1 MATKIEKEIGDMIE
15 KNVDFDSIVHSSP
28 DILRDPV
35 CIRLEVIRTL
45 KNNGLVVY
53 DNPYGSFRKSV
64 MLKCSDT
71 NGTYYMFCDIV
82 RSNRN
87 PELFV
92 ISVGNLYKAAEKIDP
107 FSPEN
112 DVKLSSEQVET
123 MNKEYINTVLSK

>member
-1 MATKIEKEIGDMIE
+1 MIE

-53 DNPYGSFRKSV
+53 DNPYGAFRKSV

-92 ISVGNLYKAAEKIDP
+92 ISVGNLYKAAKKIDP

-112 DVKLSSEQVET
+112 DIKLSSEQVET
-123 MNKEYINTVLSK
+123 MNNEYIDTILSK

>member
-92 ISVGNLYKAAEKIDP
+92 ISVGNLYKAAKKIDP

-112 DVKLSSEQVET
+112 DIKLSSEQVET
-123 MNKEYINTVLSK
+123 MNNEYINTILSK

>member
-1 MATKIEKEIGDMIE
+1 MKAKEKELGNLIEKCI
-15 KNVDFDSIVHSSP
+15 DFDKIVHSSP
-28 DILRDPV
+28 NILRDPV
-35 CIRLEVIRTL
+35 YIRHEVTRTL
-45 KNNGLVVY
+45 KDNGLIVY

-87 PELFV
+87 PEIFV
-92 ISVGNLYKAAEKIDP
+92 ISVGNLYKSAEKIDP

-112 DVKLSSEQVET
+112 DIKLSSEQVET
-123 MNKEYINTVLSK
+123 MNKEYIKTVLSK

>member
-1 MATKIEKEIGDMIE
+1 MIE

-71 NGTYYMFCDIV
+71 NRTYYMFCDIV

-87 PELFV
+87 PKLFV
-92 ISVGNLYKAAEKIDP
+92 ISVGNLYKAAKKIDP

-112 DVKLSSEQVET
+112 DIKLSSEQVET
-123 MNKEYINTVLSK
+123 MNNEYINTILSK